1 MQLLVFFVL
10 ALFTAAAPAQA
21 KEKKRIVLYA
31 TMLENTPVS
40 LEDGARWMM
49 DKGDTFPLLMFKEQQ
64 TQVVLQL
71 AGTRFMIPASRVR
84 ILDEKETT
92 AEMLAT
98 YRRNVD
104 SYLEGKAK
112 KWREEVKPQP

>member
-1 MQLLVFFVL
+1 MRTLLLL
-10 ALFTAAAPAQA
+10 AIICLASLAHAG
-21 KEKKRIVLYA
+21 EKKRVVLFA
-31 TMLENTPVS
+31 TMLENTPVT
-40 LEDGARWMM
+40 LDDGARWMM

-84 ILDEKETT
+84 VLDEKEATP
-92 AEMLAT
+92 EMLSS

-104 SYLEGKAK
+104 NYIESKAK
-112 KWREEVKPQP
+112 KWREETKAQ